1 MEDPTPPT
9 NRGVFSYLLTM
20 SDEAISGIPISEKVA
35 NLPQR
40 PGVYIYR
47 DKNGSVLYV
56 GKAKKLRNRVRTYF
70 QESRPV
76 DGRIRTMVSKI
87 ADLEVVVTDSEAEA
101 LILENN
107 LIKQYQP
114 RYNILYRDDKSY
126 PYICITKG
134 EKPRVF
140 PTRTVIKD
148 GSKYYGPYDSVV
160 SMKRMLETIRK
171 AFDLC
176 TCAVSI
182 KNIDR
187 TRGMPKWHSC
197 FDDYLKN
204 CSGDW
209 DNERYQETI
218 KKVERLLNGQTDT
231 LLREL
236 KEEMLIASDA
246 LAFEEAAKLRDSM
259 QAVERYSQKM
269 KMVAEKK
276 VDRDVFA
283 ISVDEELQEACG
295 VLFKIREGK
304 MIGKF
309 HRFLKNIE
317 GLEIGDLIQ
326 AFVEDYYTGQYTAA
340 IPDEV
345 YLSHPMTDDE
355 PLVEYLV
362 QERGKKVPVHVP
374 ERGEK
379 AQLIK
384 MAATNARL
392 HLNERRLEK
401 EKAERDRIPHAVKEL
416 KEHLKLQR
424 LPRRIECFDNSN
436 LQGTDAVASM
446 VCFVDAKP
454 RKSEYK
460 RFHIKTVE
468 GPDDFASMKE
478 ILTRR
483 YTAVMKEGVQI
494 PDLIVV
500 DGGKGQLSAAVEA
513 LKEIGFYGECD
524 IVGLAK
530 RLEEVFLPY
539 RSEPVM
545 IPKTSSALKLLQ
557 QARDEAHRF
566 AITFH
571 RKKRSKRTFVTELTQ
586 IEGVGAKTAQK
597 LLKELGSVKEVK
609 KASPEQLRALVGDKL
624 SQKIYNHFR

>member
-1 MEDPTPPT
+1 
-9 NRGVFSYLLTM
+9 M
-20 SDEAISGIPISEKVA
+20 SNPKINIEVSEKVA
-35 NLPQR
+35 NLPLS
-40 PGVYIYR
+40 PGVYIYK

-56 GKAKKLRNRVRTYF
+56 GKAKKLRNRVRSYF
-70 QESRPV
+70 QESRNI
-76 DGRIRTMVSKI
+76 DGRIKTMVSKI
-87 ADLEVVVTDSEAEA
+87 DDLEVVVTDSEAEA

-107 LIKQYQP
+107 FIKQYQP
-114 RYNILYRDDKSY
+114 RYNIMYRDDKSY
-126 PYICITKG
+126 PYICITKDS
-134 EKPRVF
+134 KPRVF
-140 PTRTVIKD
+140 PTRTIIKD

-160 SMKRMLETIRK
+160 NMKRMLETIRK

-187 TRGMPKWHSC
+187 TRGIPKWHSC
-197 FDDYLKN
+197 FDDYLEN

-209 DNERYQETI
+209 DDERYNVVI
-218 KKVERLLNGQTDT
+218 SKVERLLNGQTDA

-236 KEEMLIASDA
+236 KEEMEIASSA
-246 LAFEEAAKLRDSM
+246 LAFEDAARLRDSLI
-259 QAVERYSQKM
+259 AVERYSQKM
-269 KMVAEKK
+269 KMVADKK
-276 VDRDVFA
+276 IDRDVFGLK
-283 ISVDEELQEACG
+283 VDKELKEACG
-295 VLFKIREGK
+295 VLFKVREGK
-304 MIGKF
+304 LIGKF

-317 GLEIGDLIQ
+317 GLEEDVLLQ
-326 AFVEDYYTGQYTAA
+326 SFVEDYYTGQYTAA

-345 YLSHPMTDDE
+345 YISNELEDDE
-355 PLVEYLV
+355 ALVQYLY

-374 ERGEK
+374 QIGEK

-384 MAATNARL
+384 MAIANAKL
-392 HLNERRLEK
+392 HLNERALEK

-416 KEHLKLQR
+416 KEHLGLER

-436 LQGTDAVASM
+436 LQGSDPVASM

-460 RFHIKTVE
+460 RFNIKTVV

-483 YTAVMKEGVQI
+483 YSKVMKDGLQI
-494 PDLIVV
+494 PDLIIV
-500 DGGKGQLSAAVEA
+500 DGGKGQLSSAVEA
-513 LKEIGFYGECD
+513 LKEIGFYGECE

-530 RLEEVFLPY
+530 RLEEVFLPNK
-539 RSEPVM
+539 SESIM
-545 IPKTSSALKLLQ
+545 IPKKSTALKLIQ

-571 RKKRSKRTFVTELTQ
+571 RQKRSKRTLVTELTE
-586 IEGVGAKTAQK
+586 IDGVGDKTSQT
-597 LLKELGSVKEVK
+597 LLKKYGSVKNIK
-609 KASPEQLRALVGDKL
+609 KLELEKIQELIGKKL
-624 SQKIYNHFR
+624 GEKVYNHFNN

>member
-1 MEDPTPPT
+1 MCHTLNSIQYDHA
-9 NRGVFSYLLTM
+9 FFYLQTM
-20 SDEAISGIPISEKVA
+20 SEENQGIDLSEKVA
-35 NLPQR
+35 NLPLS

-47 DKNGSVLYV
+47 DKSGSVLYV
-56 GKAKKLRNRVRTYF
+56 GKAKKLRNRVRSYF
-70 QESRPV
+70 QDSRPT
-76 DGRIRTMVSKI
+76 DGRIKTMVSKI
-87 ADLEVVVTDSEAEA
+87 DDLEVVVTDSEAEA

-107 LIKQYQP
+107 FIKQYQP
-114 RYNILYRDDKSY
+114 RYNIMYRDDKSY
-126 PYICITKG
+126 PYICVTQDS
-134 EKPRVF
+134 KPRVY
-140 PTRTVIKD
+140 PTRTIIKD
-148 GSKYYGPYDSVV
+148 GSKYYGPYDSVTN
-160 SMKRMLETIRK
+160 MKRMLETIRK

-182 KNIDR
+182 KNIDK
-187 TRGMPKWHSC
+187 TRGVPKWHSC
-197 FDDYLKN
+197 FDDYLEN

-209 DNERYQETI
+209 EDERYQETI
-218 KKVERLLNGQTDT
+218 KKVERLLNGHSEALIRDI
-231 LLREL
+231 
-236 KEEMLIASDA
+236 KEEMQIASDA
-246 LAFEEAAKLRDSM
+246 LAFEEAAKLRDSLV
-259 QAVERYSQKM
+259 AVERYSQKM
-269 KMVAEKK
+269 KMVDEKK
-276 VDRDVFA
+276 VDRDVFGMSIA
-283 ISVDEELQEACG
+283 EDIGEACG
-295 VLFKIREGK
+295 VLFKVREGK
-304 MIGKF
+304 LIGKF

-317 GLEIGDLIQ
+317 GLEVGDLLQ
-326 AFVEDYYTGQYTAA
+326 SFVEDYYTGQYTAA

-345 YLSHPMTDDE
+345 YLSQPITDDE
-355 PLVEYLV
+355 PLVDYLY

-374 ERGEK
+374 QIGEK

-384 MAATNARL
+384 MTNANARL

-436 LQGTDAVASM
+436 LQGSDPVASM

-483 YTAVMKEGVQI
+483 YSAVMKDGLQI

-500 DGGKGQLSAAVEA
+500 DGGKGQLSSAVEA
-513 LKEIGFYGECD
+513 LKEIGFYGECE
-524 IVGLAK
+524 IIGLAK
-530 RLEEVFLPY
+530 RLEEVFVPN
-539 RSEPVM
+539 RSEAYM
-545 IPKTSSALKLLQ
+545 IPKKSTALKLLQ

-571 RKKRSKRTFVTELTQ
+571 RQKRAKRTFVTELTE
-586 IEGVGAKTAQK
+586 IEGVGAKTSQK
-597 LLKELGSVKEVK
+597 LLKELGSVKEIK
-609 KASPEQLRALVGDKL
+609 KASKERLVELAGNKL
-624 SQKIYNHFR
+624 GEKIYNHFR

>member
-1 MEDPTPPT
+1 
-9 NRGVFSYLLTM
+9 M
-20 SDEAISGIPISEKVA
+20 SSSESPIIPLAEKVA
-35 NLPQR
+35 NLPLS

-47 DKNGSVLYV
+47 DKGGSVLYV
-56 GKAKKLRNRVRTYF
+56 GKAKKLRNRVRSYF

-76 DGRIRTMVSKI
+76 DGRIKTMVSKI
-87 ADLEVVVTDSEAEA
+87 DDLEVVVTDSEAEA

-107 LIKQYQP
+107 FIKQYQP

-126 PYICITKG
+126 PYICITKDA
-134 EKPRVF
+134 KPRVY
-140 PTRTVIKD
+140 PTRTIIKD

-160 SMKRMLETIRK
+160 TMKRMLETIRK

-182 KNIDR
+182 KNIDK
-187 TRGMPKWHSC
+187 TRGVPKWHSC
-197 FDDYLKN
+197 FEDYLGN
-204 CSGDW
+204 CSADW
-209 DNERYQETI
+209 DNERYEVVI
-218 KKVERLLNGQTDT
+218 KKVERLVNGQTDV

-236 KEEMLIASDA
+236 KEEMQIASDA
-246 LAFEEAAKLRDSM
+246 MAFEDAAKLRDSY
-259 QAVERYSQKM
+259 QAVERYSHKM
-269 KMVAEKK
+269 KMVADKK

-283 ISVDEELQEACG
+283 ISVDDEIQEGCG
-295 VLFKIREGK
+295 VLFKVREGK
-304 MIGKF
+304 LIGKF

-317 GLEIGDLIQ
+317 GLSVHDLIQ
-326 AFVEDYYTGQYTAA
+326 SFVEDYYTGQYTAA

-345 YLSHPMTDDE
+345 YISQAMTDDE
-355 PLVEYLV
+355 PLVEYLY

-379 AQLIK
+379 AGLIK
-384 MAATNARL
+384 MATANARL

-401 EKAERDRIPHAVKEL
+401 EKSERDRIPHAIKEL

-436 LQGTDAVASM
+436 LQGTDPVASM
-446 VCFVDAKP
+446 VSFVDAKP

-460 RFHIKTVE
+460 RFNIKTVV

-483 YTAVMKEGVQI
+483 YTAVMKDGLQI

-500 DGGKGQLSAAVEA
+500 DGGKGQLSSAVEA
-513 LKEIGFYGECD
+513 LKEIGFYGECE
-524 IVGLAK
+524 IIGLAK
-530 RLEEVFLPY
+530 RLEEVFVPG
-539 RSEPVM
+539 RSEPYM
-545 IPKTSSALKLLQ
+545 IPKKSTALKLLQ

-571 RKKRSKRTFVTELTQ
+571 RQKRAKRTFVTELTD
-586 IEGVGAKTAQK
+586 IEGVGEKKAK
-597 LLKELGSVKEVK
+597 LMLKEFGSVKKIKE
-609 KASPEQLRALVGDKL
+609 SDEDQLKNVIGEKL
-624 SQKIYNHFR
+624 AQKVYNHFR

>member
-1 MEDPTPPT
+1 
-9 NRGVFSYLLTM
+9 
-20 SDEAISGIPISEKVA
+20 
-35 NLPQR
+35 
-40 PGVYIYR
+40 
-47 DKNGSVLYV
+47 
-56 GKAKKLRNRVRTYF
+56 
-70 QESRPV
+70 
-76 DGRIRTMVSKI
+76 
-87 ADLEVVVTDSEAEA
+87 
-101 LILENN
+101 
-107 LIKQYQP
+107 
-114 RYNILYRDDKSY
+114 
-126 PYICITKG
+126 
-134 EKPRVF
+134 
-140 PTRTVIKD
+140 
-148 GSKYYGPYDSVV
+148 
-160 SMKRMLETIRK
+160 MKRMLETIRK
-171 AFDLC
+171 AFELC

-187 TRGMPKWHSC
+187 TRGIPRWHSC

-209 DNERYQETI
+209 DEERYEITI
-218 KKVERLLNGQTDT
+218 KKVERLLNGQTDA

-236 KEEMLIASDA
+236 KEEMRIASDA
-246 LAFEEAAKLRDSM
+246 LAFEEAAKLRDSY
-259 QAVERYSQKM
+259 QAVERFSQKM
-269 KMVAEKK
+269 KMVTNKK

-283 ISVDEELQEACG
+283 VTIDEELQEACG

-317 GLEIGDLIQ
+317 GLDIGDLVQ
-326 AFVEDYYTGQYTAA
+326 SFVEDYYTGQYTAA

-345 YLSHPMTDDE
+345 YISHTMADDE
-355 PLVEYLV
+355 PLTEYLM
-362 QERGKKVPVHVP
+362 QQRGKNVPVHIP

-384 MAATNARL
+384 MAAANARL

-401 EKAERDRIPHAVKEL
+401 EKSERDRIPHAVKEL

-454 RKSEYK
+454 RKSLYK

-468 GPDDFASMKE
+468 GPDDFASMRE

-483 YTAVMKEGVQI
+483 YTAVMKEGQQI

-513 LKEIGFYGECD
+513 LKEIGFYGECE
-524 IVGLAK
+524 IIGLAK
-530 RLEEVFLPY
+530 RLEEVFLPG
-539 RSEPVM
+539 RSEAVM
-545 IPKTSSALKLLQ
+545 IPKKSTALKLLQ

-571 RKKRSKRTFVTELTQ
+571 RQKRARRTFVTELTN
-586 IEGVGAKTAQK
+586 IPGVGEKKAKL
-597 LLKELGSVKEVK
+597 LLKELGSVAEVK
-609 KASPEQLRALVGDKL
+609 KTSKEKLEELVGNKL
-624 SQKIYNHFR
+624 SQKIFNHFR

>member
-1 MEDPTPPT
+1 
-9 NRGVFSYLLTM
+9 M
-20 SDEAISGIPISEKVA
+20 SSPESPNIPVSEKVA
-35 NLPQR
+35 NLPFS

-47 DKNGSVLYV
+47 DKGGSVLYV
-56 GKAKKLRNRVRTYF
+56 GKAKKLRNRVRSYF

-76 DGRIRTMVSKI
+76 DGRISLMVSKI
-87 ADLEVVVTDSEAEA
+87 DDLEVIVTDSEAEA

-126 PYICITKG
+126 PYICITK
-134 EKPRVF
+134 ESKPRVY
-140 PTRTVIKD
+140 PTRTIIKD
-148 GSKYYGPYDSVV
+148 GSKYYGPYDSVGA
-160 SMKRMLETIRK
+160 MKRTLETIRK

-182 KNIDR
+182 KNIDK
-187 TRGMPKWHSC
+187 TRGVPKWHSC
-197 FDDYLKN
+197 FDDYLEN

-209 DNERYQETI
+209 DAELYNETI
-218 KKVERLLNGQTDT
+218 KKVERLVNGQTDA

-236 KEEMLIASDA
+236 KEEMQIASDA
-246 LAFEEAAKLRDSM
+246 LAFEEAAKLRDSYI
-259 QAVERYSQKM
+259 AVERFSQKM
-269 KMVAEKK
+269 KMVADKK

-283 ISVDEELQEACG
+283 VNVADDLGEACG

-304 MIGKF
+304 LIGKF

-317 GLEIGDLIQ
+317 GLSIHDLIQ
-326 AFVEDYYTGQYTAA
+326 SFVEDYYTGQYTAA

-345 YLSHPMTDDE
+345 YISHAMTDDE
-355 PLVEYLV
+355 PLVEYLY
-362 QERGKKVPVHVP
+362 QERAKKVPVHVP

-384 MAATNARL
+384 MASANARL

-436 LQGTDAVASM
+436 LQGSDPVASM

-460 RFHIKTVE
+460 RFNIKTVV

-483 YTAVMKEGVQI
+483 YSAVMKDGLQI

-500 DGGKGQLSAAVEA
+500 DGGKGQLSSAVAA
-513 LKEIGFYGECD
+513 LKEIGFYGECE
-524 IVGLAK
+524 IIGLAK
-530 RLEEVFLPY
+530 RLEEVFVPNRSQPY
-539 RSEPVM
+539 M
-545 IPKTSSALKLLQ
+545 IPKKSTALKLLQ
-557 QARDEAHRF
+557 HARDEAHRF

-571 RKKRSKRTFVTELTQ
+571 RSKRSKRTLVTELTD
-586 IEGVGAKTAQK
+586 IEGVGEKKAQA
-597 LLKELGSVKEVK
+597 LLKEFGSVSEIK
-609 KASPEQLRALVGDKL
+609 KADEDALKNVIGPKL
-624 SQKIYNHFR
+624 GEKVYNHFKG

>member
-1 MEDPTPPT
+1 
-9 NRGVFSYLLTM
+9 M
-20 SDEAISGIPISEKVA
+20 SEENQGIDLSEKVA
-35 NLPQR
+35 NLPLS

-47 DKNGSVLYV
+47 DKSGSVLYV
-56 GKAKKLRNRVRTYF
+56 GKAKKLRNRVRSYF
-70 QESRPV
+70 QDSRPT
-76 DGRIRTMVSKI
+76 DGRIKTMVSKI
-87 ADLEVVVTDSEAEA
+87 DDLEVVVTDSEAEA

-107 LIKQYQP
+107 FIKQYQP
-114 RYNILYRDDKSY
+114 RYNIMYRDDKSY
-126 PYICITKG
+126 PYICVTQDS
-134 EKPRVF
+134 KPRVY
-140 PTRTVIKD
+140 PTRTIIKD
-148 GSKYYGPYDSVV
+148 GSKYYGPYDSVTN
-160 SMKRMLETIRK
+160 MKRMLETIRK

-182 KNIDR
+182 KNIDK
-187 TRGMPKWHSC
+187 TRGVPKWHSC
-197 FDDYLKN
+197 FDDYLQN

-209 DNERYQETI
+209 DDERYQETI
-218 KKVERLLNGQTDT
+218 KKVERLLNGHSEALIRDI
-231 LLREL
+231 
-236 KEEMLIASDA
+236 KEEMQIASDA
-246 LAFEEAAKLRDSM
+246 LAFEEAAKLRDSLV
-259 QAVERYSQKM
+259 AVERYSQKM
-269 KMVAEKK
+269 KMVDEKK
-276 VDRDVFA
+276 VDRDVFGMSIA
-283 ISVDEELQEACG
+283 EDIGEACG
-295 VLFKIREGK
+295 VLFKVREGK
-304 MIGKF
+304 LIGKF

-317 GLEIGDLIQ
+317 GLEVGDLLQ
-326 AFVEDYYTGQYTAA
+326 SFVEDYYTGQYTAA

-345 YLSHPMTDDE
+345 YLSHAITDDE
-355 PLVEYLV
+355 PLVDYLY

-374 ERGEK
+374 QIGEK

-384 MAATNARL
+384 MTNANARL

-436 LQGTDAVASM
+436 LQGTDPVASM

-483 YTAVMKEGVQI
+483 YSAVMKDGLQI

-500 DGGKGQLSAAVEA
+500 DGGKGQLSSAVEA
-513 LKEIGFYGECD
+513 LKEIGFYGECE
-524 IVGLAK
+524 IIGLAK
-530 RLEEVFLPY
+530 RLEEVFVPN
-539 RSEPVM
+539 RSAAYM
-545 IPKTSSALKLLQ
+545 IPKKSTALKLLQ

-571 RKKRSKRTFVTELTQ
+571 RKKRAKRTFVTELTE
-586 IEGVGAKTAQK
+586 IDGVGAKTSKK
-597 LLKELGSVKEVK
+597 LLKELGSVKEIK
-609 KASPEQLRALVGDKL
+609 KASKERLVELAGNKL
-624 SQKIYNHFR
+624 GEKIYNYFR